1 MRTSRATFTSAA
13 ALLLL
18 AAGCAR
24 SPAPLTGPSP
34 EASQAPDGES
44 ASRAIPVQV
53 NNENFNDMSVYLVH
67 DGARWLVGQVG
78 GLTKA
83 TLTVPASLA
92 PADQRVRLRA
102 EAIGGGS
109 ATLTPLLIVPPGQR
123 VYWTIGADPAMS
135 TASAG

>member
-1 MRTSRATFTSAA
+1 MRSSRASFTAA

-24 SPAPLTGPSP
+24 SPAPAAGPSP
-34 EASQAPDGES
+34 EAAAAADSGR
-44 ASRAIPVQV
+44 ASRAIAVQV
-53 NNENFNDMSVYLVH
+53 NNQNFNDMSVYLVH

-92 PADQRVRLRA
+92 PADERVRLRA
-102 EAIGGGS
+102 EAIGGGG
-109 ATLTPLLIVPPGQR
+109 ATTTPLLIVPPGQQ
-123 VYWTIGADPAMS
+123 VFWTIGADPTQS

>member
-1 MRTSRATFTSAA
+1 MRTSRAPFTA

-24 SPAPLTGPSP
+24 SPAPPAGPSP
-34 EASQAPDGES
+34 VASADTSS
-44 ASRAIPVQV
+44 ADASGAIAVQV
-53 NNENFNDMSVYLVH
+53 NNQNFNDMNVYLIH
-67 DGARWLVGQVG
+67 DGTRWLVGQVG
-78 GLTKA
+78 GLTTA

-102 EAIGGGS
+102 EGIGGVGG
-109 ATLTPLLIVPPGQR
+109 TTTPLLFVPPGQQ
-123 VYWTIGADPAMS
+123 VYWTIGADPTMS

>member
-1 MRTSRATFTSAA
+1 MRTSQATLTAAA

-24 SPAPLTGPSP
+24 SPAPPAEPAP
-34 EASQAPDGES
+34 EASAADS
-44 ASRAIPVQV
+44 AGPSRAIAVQV
-53 NNENFNDMSVYLVH
+53 NNENFNEMDVYLVH

-92 PADQRVRLRA
+92 PPDQRVRLRA
-102 EAIGGGS
+102 EAIGGGGG
-109 ATLTPLLIVPPGQR
+109 TMTPLLIVPPGQQ
-123 VYWTIGADPAMS
+123 VYWTIGADPSLS

>member
-1 MRTSRATFTSAA
+1 MRTTRATFTTAA

-24 SPAPLTGPSP
+24 SPAPSAGPSP
-34 EASQAPDGES
+34 EASAASDTGR
-44 ASRAIPVQV
+44 ASRAIAVQV

-92 PADQRVRLRA
+92 PPDERVRLRA
-102 EAIGGGS
+102 EAIGGGG
-109 ATLTPLLIVPPGQR
+109 ATMTPLLIVPPGQR

-135 TASAG
+135 SASAG

>member
-1 MRTSRATFTSAA
+1 MRTSRATFTAA
-13 ALLLL
+13 VLLLL

-24 SPAPLTGPSP
+24 SPAPAAGPSP
-34 EASQAPDGES
+34 EASAAPEGGET
-44 ASRAIPVQV
+44 SRAIAVQV
-53 NNENFNDMSVYLVH
+53 NNQNFNDMRVYLVH

-102 EAIGGGS
+102 EAIGGAG
-109 ATLTPLLIVPPGQR
+109 ATMTPLLIVPPGQQ

>member
-1 MRTSRATFTSAA
+1 MRTSQASLTAA

-24 SPAPLTGPSP
+24 SPAPPAGPAP
-34 EASQAPDGES
+34 EASADSTGQ
-44 ASRAIPVQV
+44 SRAIAVSVDNQ
-53 NNENFNDMSVYLVH
+53 NFNEMSVYLVH

-83 TLTVPASLA
+83 TLTVPAGLA
-92 PADQRVRLRA
+92 PPDQRVRLRA
-102 EAIGGGS
+102 EAIGGGGG
-109 ATLTPLLIVPPGQR
+109 TTTPLLMVPPGQR
-123 VYWTIGADPAMS
+123 VYWTIGADPSLS